1 MLCFYVEQVSNLSK
15 SENEQKAISTHRQVA
30 NLSYISDIYGLN
42 HQQNNILHDSD
53 CR

>member
-1 MLCFYVEQVSNLSK
+1 MFSSRTGLQPVSVRELVK
-15 SENEQKAISTHRQVA
+15 TISTHRQVA
-30 NLSYISDIYGLN
+30 NLSYISDIYDLN